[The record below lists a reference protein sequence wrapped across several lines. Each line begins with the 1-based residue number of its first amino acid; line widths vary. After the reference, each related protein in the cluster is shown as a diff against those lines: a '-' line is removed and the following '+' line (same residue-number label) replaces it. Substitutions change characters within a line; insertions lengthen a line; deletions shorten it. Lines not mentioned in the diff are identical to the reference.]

1 MENQEITGLV
11 KAKARMLAH
20 IIETVLGRIPNYD
33 DLQKFTRAMLED
45 DPSKEIILYNNQT
58 IGVIEI
64 SPVRK
69 HYPGYTTEV
78 KFNASFSMADDMYE
92 YCL

>member
-20 IIETVLGRIPNYD
+20 VIETVLGRIPTYD
-33 DLQKFTRAMLED
+33 DLQKFTRAMIED
-45 DPSKEIILYNNQT
+45 DPSKEIILYNNHT

-64 SPVRK
+64 SPVKK
-69 HYPGYTTEV
+69 HYPDYIAEV
-78 KFNASFSMADDMYE
+78 NFKASFSKADDMYE